1 LRLHF
6 QQHRGDAGDFGEP
19 LAAFIGAM
27 PSDQPGIDLVDL
39 RLQLRILLGLG
50 REQVE
55 PRRAGSHRLGC
66 ARAEDR
72 GEAFLG
78 GGKAELACISLLRAI
93 DFEFNII
100 LPSGRA
106 ASPGKTNASRMGRY
120 CLAKS
125 MTCG

>member
-1 LRLHF
+1 VSRWLHSSARCQAISLASTWSICAYSCAYSSAWAANRSSQGGQAHIGLDALEQRIEVRL
-6 QQHRGDAGDFGEP
+6 P
-19 LAAFIGAM
+19 
-27 PSDQPGIDLVDL
+27 
-39 RLQLRILLGLG
+39 
-50 REQVE
+50 
-55 PRRAGSHRLGC
+55 
-66 ARAEDR
+66 
-72 GEAFLG
+72 LG